1 MRNTAL
7 VLLILLLLGGCNES
21 AQPITK
27 IEDTT
32 TVAPALPGSVTLSW
46 QPPTENSDGSPLLD
60 LAGYNIYF
68 GTSSNSYDNQIQ
80 VDNPGLST
88 YVVEN
93 LIPNTYYFS
102 ATAFNSSGNESAF
115 SEEVIKVVN

>member
-93 LIPNTYYFS
+93 LIPDTYYFS

>member
-80 VDNPGLST
+80 VVNPGLST

-93 LIPNTYYFS
+93 LIPDTYYFS